1 VLPLLTRRLRLREFE
16 PADLPAVRRY
26 ALDPKVLKPLLQEL
40 RDEREVNKH
49 FTAVLA
55 ARLQRPRSVW
65 QLAVELRATGE
76 LIGACD
82 LSRTAAAVE
91 FGYLLAR
98 RWWGRGYGT
107 EVAHA
112 AIDAAFCALAAQRV
126 RALVE
131 VGNDSSRRVLEKSG
145 LLWVAC
151 HRRHRHARGRWWDCH
166 EYQLD
171 RERWAESLA
180 AQRA

>member
-1 VLPLLTRRLRLREFE
+1 LRGE
-16 PADLPAVRRY
+16 
-26 ALDPKVLKPLLQEL
+26 
-40 RDEREVNKH
+40 RDVKKH
-49 FTAVLA
+49 FAALLA
-55 ARLQRPRSVW
+55 ARLERPRRVW

-76 LIGACD
+76 VIGACD
-82 LSRTAAAVE
+82 LARVGGEVE

-98 RWWGRGYGT
+98 AWWGRGYGT
-107 EVAHA
+107 ELATA
-112 AIDAAFCALAAQRV
+112 AVDAAFRALAAHRV

-151 HRRHRHARGRWWDCH
+151 HRRHRRARGRWWDCH

-171 RERWAESLA
+171 RAGWAQA
-180 AQRA
+180 ARST

>member
-1 VLPLLTRRLRLREFE
+1 VPLLTRRLRLREFS
-16 PADLPAVRRY
+16 ADDLPAVRRY

-40 RDEREVNKH
+40 RGEQELSKH
-49 FTAVLA
+49 FAAVLA
-55 ARLQRPRSVW
+55 ARLQRPRRAW

-76 LIGACD
+76 VIGACD
-82 LSRTAAAVE
+82 LARVGHVVE

-107 EVAHA
+107 ELASA
-112 AIDAAFCALAAQRV
+112 AVDAAFRALAAQRV

-131 VGNDSSRRVLEKSG
+131 VGNDSSRRVLEKAG

-151 HRRHRHARGRWWDCH
+151 HRRHRHGRGRWWDCH
-166 EYQLD
+166 EYELD
-171 RERWAESLA
+171 RNRWAGSTPA
-180 AQRA
+180 RRA

>member
-1 VLPLLTRRLRLREFE
+1 VPLLTRRLRLREFE
-16 PADLPAVRRY
+16 PEDLPAVRGY

-40 RDEREVNKH
+40 RDERELKKH
-49 FTAVLA
+49 FAALLA
-55 ARLQRPRSVW
+55 ARLQRPRTVW
-65 QLAVELRATGE
+65 QLAVELRGTGE

-82 LSRTAAAVE
+82 LSHTAGAVE

-107 EVAHA
+107 ELAGAVV
-112 AIDAAFCALAAQRV
+112 DAAFRALAAQRV

-166 EYQLD
+166 EYELD
-171 RERWAESLA
+171 RDRWAESPA
-180 AQRA
+180 ARRA

>member
-1 VLPLLTRRLRLREFE
+1 MPLFTRRLRLREFQ
-16 PADLPAVRRY
+16 PGDLPAVRRY

-40 RDEREVNKH
+40 RGEQELKKH
-49 FTAVLA
+49 FAAVLG
-55 ARLQRPRSVW
+55 ARLQRPRRVW

-76 LIGACD
+76 VIGACD
-82 LSRTAAAVE
+82 LARAGVVVD

-98 RWWGRGYGT
+98 GWWGRGYGT
-107 EVAHA
+107 EIATAVV
-112 AIDAAFCALAAQRV
+112 DAAFRALSAQRV

-151 HRRHRHARGRWWDCH
+151 HRRHRRARGRWWDCH
-166 EYQLD
+166 EYELD
-171 RERWAESLA
+171 RARWAESLA
-180 AQRA
+180 ARRA